1 MPSSKS
7 NPSAS
12 TGPLPTE
19 LDRSM
24 MHRAIE
30 LAKKASALGEVPV
43 GAIVYDTAT
52 GEILASAHNT
62 REMHQNPAGHA
73 EFTAIMQACQSI
85 ADWRLNHCTLVVT
98 LEPCPMCAGL
108 IINSRVG
115 RLVYGASDPKAGAV
129 RTLYQLC
136 DDPRLNHRCQ
146 IISHLEEAQCSQLL
160 KDFFRSLRN
169 RFKSDQ

>member
-1 MPSSKS
+1 MTHSKS
-7 NPSAS
+7 NPSTPAES
-12 TGPLPTE
+12 LPTK
-19 LDRSM
+19 LDRLM
-24 MHRAIE
+24 MRRALE
-30 LAKKASALGEVPV
+30 LAEEASALGEVPV

-52 GEILASAHNT
+52 GDILASAHNT

-73 EFTAIMQACQSI
+73 EFTAITQACQSI

-108 IINSRVG
+108 IVNSRIG

-146 IISHLEEAQCSQLL
+146 IIPRLEETQCSQQL
-160 KDFFRSLRN
+160 KDFFRSLRD
-169 RFKSDQ
+169 RSKSNP